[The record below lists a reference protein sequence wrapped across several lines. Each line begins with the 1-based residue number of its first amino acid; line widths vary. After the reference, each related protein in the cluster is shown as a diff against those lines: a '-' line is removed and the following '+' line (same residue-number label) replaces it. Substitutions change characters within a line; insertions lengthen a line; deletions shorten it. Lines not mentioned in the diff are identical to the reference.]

1 MNVTVRGRTRHYR
14 TVTFDRAR
22 NAVLLIEQRLLPHE
36 FKIVATENFRE
47 TAGAIHDMVVRGA
60 GAIGATAAYGL
71 AQGALAFRGHDL
83 KKFSAHIET
92 VYQTLKAARPTAV
105 DPVNAMNGVRAA
117 MRAGKTVEEQQSL
130 ALAAAE
136 EFANEDVR
144 HCEEIGRHGAKLIRN
159 GMKILTHCNAGWLAF
174 VDIGTATAPMYAA
187 QAQGKKFHVFC
198 DETRPRS
205 QGATLTAWELA
216 QQKISHQIIADN
228 AAGHLMQ
235 RGEID
240 LVIVGSDRTLGRTG
254 EVANKIGT
262 YTKAVLAARH
272 KIPFYVAIPLSTID
286 WNLKRGF
293 DIPIEERHETKSWA
307 RGGSRKSKK
316 RSLSTA
322 VQSASAKYIR
332 VANPT
337 SGARNPGFDVTPPE
351 LITGIITPVGIF
363 KPRELWKR
371 RQELGGFSQMTS
383 AAKIE
388 LASANNQISLN
399 LRRRRGS
406 QVVRQ
411 GSAKA
416 SFVGSI
422 PTLASKPNQL
432 EL

>member
-1 MNVTVRGRTRHYR
+1 
-14 TVTFDRAR
+14 
-22 NAVLLIEQRLLPHE
+22 
-36 FKIVATENFRE
+36 
-47 TAGAIHDMVVRGA
+47 
-60 GAIGATAAYGL
+60 
-71 AQGALAFRGHDL
+71 
-83 KKFSAHIET
+83 
-92 VYQTLKAARPTAV
+92 
-105 DPVNAMNGVRAA
+105 MNGVRAV
-117 MRAGKTVEEQQSL
+117 MRAGKTVAEQQSL

-136 EFANEDVR
+136 EFASEDVR
-144 HCEEIGRHGAKLIRN
+144 HCEAIGRHGAKLIRS

-262 YTKAVLAARH
+262 YTKAVLAGRH
-272 KIPFYVAIPLSTID
+272 GIPFYVAIPLSTID

-293 DIPIEERHETKSWA
+293 DIPIEER
-307 RGGSRKSKK
+307 RRK
-316 RSLSTA
+316 RSPRRVGRFESEIRNPNSK
-322 VQSASAKYIR
+322 SARRAYVR

-363 KPRELWKR
+363 KPRELWTQR
-371 RQELGGFSQMTS
+371 RKLGF
-383 AAKIE
+383 AD
-388 LASANNQISLN
+388 
-399 LRRRRGS
+399 
-406 QVVRQ
+406 
-411 GSAKA
+411 
-416 SFVGSI
+416 
-422 PTLASKPNQL
+422 
-432 EL
+432 